1 MNFAKFH
8 SINLAEIMV
17 AVNGH
22 SKKLIVAY
30 FTVVFTDTQFIL
42 DNNYP
47 LYRNYVELYSVNN
60 QHVFFDDLPTNFGIP
75 DSFHWG

>member
-42 DNNYP
+42 ANNYP
-47 LYRNYVELYSVNN
+47 LYRNYVELYSFNN